1 MQLMSIICR
10 LACACWFGGTALF
23 TFVLTPAI
31 FASYS
36 RDVAGGIVGVL
47 FPGYFRWGLA
57 CGAVALICL
66 LVSGARRY
74 RAPVWILF
82 AMLVVTAIQAFVI
95 EPQAARLKGKI
106 SSFEKTAADHP
117 LRQEFRRLHGLSAA
131 ANLSVIAGGAIVLVL
146 LPGGRKRKNED
157 LTSRG
162 LLADRGQP

>member
-1 MQLMSIICR
+1 MQIISIICR
-10 LACACWFGGTALF
+10 LACACWFGGAALF
-23 TFVLTPAI
+23 TFVLTPVI

-47 FPGYFRWGLA
+47 FPGYFRWGLV
-57 CGAVALICL
+57 CGVVALICL
-66 LVSGARRY
+66 LVSEGRWQ

-82 AMLVVTAIQAFVI
+82 SMLIVTAIQAFVI

-106 SSFEKTAADHP
+106 SSFENTAPDHP

-131 ANLSVIAGGAIVLVL
+131 ANLSVIGGGAIVLVL